1 MLQREIFG
9 DLWRG
14 SAGMFGTL
22 LAAVSAQYE
31 QGAQYFGINPF
42 LQSDISFVMGIIIG
56 VLTIIS
62 LVYRISESRSK
73 AVKEKEE
80 EAAKANDPAYPS
92 FKKQKPDKVKTI
104 AKNKEDDYYK

>member
-1 MLQREIFG
+1 MLQREVFG

-42 LQSDISFVMGIIIG
+42 LKSDISFVMGIVIG
-56 VLTIIS
+56 GLSIVS
-62 LVYRISESRSK
+62 LIYRIAESRAKAIKDREDNFRESTQDYSAFK
-73 AVKEKEE
+73 RQRDKKVAAVK
-80 EAAKANDPAYPS
+80 PI
-92 FKKQKPDKVKTI
+92 T
-104 AKNKEDDYYK
+104 KEDDYYR

>member
-1 MLQREIFG
+1 MLQREVFG

-22 LAAVSAQYE
+22 LAAVSAKYE
-31 QGAQYFGINPF
+31 QGSQFFGINPF
-42 LQSDISFVMGIIIG
+42 LQSDISFIMGIIIG

-62 LVYRISESRSK
+62 LLYRISESRSK
-73 AVKEKEE
+73 AAKEKEE
-80 EAAKANDPAYPS
+80 EAKLHDPIYPS

-104 AKNKEDDYYK
+104 AKSKEDDYYK

>member
-1 MLQREIFG
+1 MLQREVFG

-42 LQSDISFVMGIIIG
+42 LKSDISFVMGIVIG
-56 VLTIIS
+56 GLSIVS
-62 LVYRISESRSK
+62 LIYRIAESR
-73 AVKEKEE
+73 
-80 EAAKANDPAYPS
+80 AKALKDKQDEDKDFDPYYPS
-92 FKKQKPDKVKTI
+92 FKKQRPTKVKPV
-104 AKNKEDDYYK
+104 AKDKDDDYYK